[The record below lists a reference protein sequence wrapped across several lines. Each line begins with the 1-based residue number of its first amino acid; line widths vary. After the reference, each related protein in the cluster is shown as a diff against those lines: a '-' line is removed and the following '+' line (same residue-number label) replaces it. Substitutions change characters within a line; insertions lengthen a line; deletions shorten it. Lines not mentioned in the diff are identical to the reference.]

1 MLEGLEPN
9 VETNSYT
16 GYSYRFLK
24 EELAE
29 EEYNSLGHWMRGQ
42 TGALH
47 EEEGPTV
54 YEWDFKKWRRYYLQ
68 GKVAPILD

>member
-1 MLEGLEPN
+1 MLDGLEPN
-9 VETNSYT
+9 VETDSYT

-29 EEYNSLGHWMRGQ
+29 EEYSHLTKWMNGQ
-42 TGALH
+42 TCALH

-68 GKVAPILD
+68 GKEAPIYD